1 MMGCM
6 ESFMFT
12 LEGRRKFH
20 NWTHACLNIVI
31 DHISA
36 MPAEDFVK
44 EVPGFGF
51 STLQKQLVHV
61 FNCEGLWIN
70 ALQRL
75 EYVDCDPSTCPTVAE
90 VRNLQQLVSNGTLE
104 YLTRITDR
112 QLNLDTELR
121 FPDGNIAVRTPALL
135 LHHVFTH
142 AFHHKG
148 QMVTMCR
155 ALGYPAPDTDLNW
168 FN

>member
-1 MMGCM
+1 
-6 ESFMFT
+6 MFT
-12 LEGRRKFH
+12 LEGIRKLH
-20 NWTHACLNIVI
+20 NWTHSCLNIVI
-31 DHISA
+31 DHVGTIPSA
-36 MPAEDFVK
+36 EFVE

-61 FNCEGLWIN
+61 FNCEGLWIS
-70 ALQRL
+70 ALKQHP
-75 EYVDCDPSTCPTVAE
+75 YGDWDPSACPMVE
-90 VRNLQQLVSNGTLE
+90 DVKRFQQLVSRETVD
-104 YLTRITDR
+104 YLSRITDQ
-112 QLNLDTELR
+112 QLNTDTELR
-121 FPDGNIAVRTPALL
+121 FPDGDIAVRTPALV

-168 FN
+168 FD